1 MVVQH
6 NLRAMNS
13 NRMLGITTGQLSK
26 SSEKLSSGYKV
37 NRAADDAAGLSI
49 SEKMRK
55 QIRGL
60 SQASAN
66 AEDGISAVQTAEGAL
81 TEVHD
86 MLQRMNE
93 LANKAANGTNS
104 VSDRQT
110 IQDEISQLTTEID
123 RVAETTKFN
132 EIYLLKGD
140 GTKGTKTL
148 EAHDAGL
155 AGKLSESRNGKATFT
170 ADSFKVGDTVK
181 IGGTDYNIVGSKRTD
196 AYNSMNQFAVKKG
209 DKITQ
214 NGVTYT
220 VDADAADAS
229 AAAGIKVKDSDGNA
243 LTITVSEGATHTTSL
258 GINTTL
264 VGKNGLDLSNG
275 AVAAY
280 TGWKAGDTIV
290 DKDGVE
296 YTYVDVSAATHPN
309 GVGHA
314 FSPDG
319 VYHAT
324 SGFYKTEGSKAA
336 DTAYSAQEGD
346 IYTVAATG
354 ETNSIVSTTANG
366 GKNKGIVSV
375 EDLQKE
381 IRKLA
386 DATTVTI
393 AENSNATAVTYT
405 VGVTKKED
413 GSTFTADDIAA
424 LVKAGNQVKVDTV
437 DYYAIDVSANEKTDI
452 SIQDA
457 YRMMEKELETA
468 SSVGAD
474 EKASVKHKGN
484 GVFEITQGKVEI
496 DNALSFALHVGADA
510 DMTNKIGV
518 NIKTMSASGLG
529 VKNLNVVDDSGN
541 AATYAIDAI
550 SDAVAT
556 VSAQRSLLGAV
567 QNRLEHTINNLDN
580 VVENTTA
587 AESQIRDT
595 DMATEMVKY
604 SNANILSQA
613 GQSMLAQANQGNQGV
628 LSLLG

>member
-60 SQASAN
+60 TQASAN

-93 LANKAANGTNS
+93 LATKAANGTNS

-132 EIYLLKGD
+132 ETYLLKGD

-155 AGKLSESRNGKATFT
+155 AGKMSESRNGKATFT
-170 ADSFKVGDTVK
+170 ADSIKVGNTVK
-181 IGGTDYNIVGSKRTD
+181 IGGTEYNIVESKRTD
-196 AYNSMNQFAVKKG
+196 AYKSMNAFAAAKG

-220 VDADAADAS
+220 VSVAATDVS
-229 AAAGIKVKDSDGNA
+229 AAAGVKVVDADGNNI
-243 LTITVSEGATHTTSL
+243 TITVSEGATHTTSL
-258 GINTTL
+258 GVTTTL
-264 VGKNGLDLSNG
+264 VGKNGLSLTG
-275 AVAAY
+275 TAAALP
-280 TGWKAGDTIV
+280 TWAAGDTFV

-296 YTYVDVSAATHPN
+296 YTYVDATKN
-309 GVGHA
+309 A
-314 FSPDG
+314 YSLDG
-319 VYHAT
+319 VRHEN
-324 SGFYKTEGSKAA
+324 SGFYKTVGSKAE
-336 DTAYSAQEGD
+336 DTA
-346 IYTVAATG
+346 VAAPSAGDVYTIKETG
-354 ETNSIVSTTANG
+354 KSNSVAQAGNHAGIQSVDDIQTAI
-366 GKNKGIVSV
+366 KA
-375 EDLQKE
+375 
-381 IRKLA
+381 LA
-386 DATTVTI
+386 DGDTVTI
-393 AENSNATAVTYT
+393 KDNSNATGAEYT
-405 VGVTKKED
+405 VGVTTNPD
-413 GSTFTADDIAA
+413 GTTMTADDIAA
-424 LVKAGNQVKVDTV
+424 LVKAGNQVTV
-437 DYYAIDVSANEKTDI
+437 NTDEYYAIDVSSKEKTDI
-452 SIQDA
+452 SLQDA
-457 YRMMEKELETA
+457 YRMMAKELEAA

-474 EKASVKHKGN
+474 AKASVKHKGD
-484 GVFEITQGKVEI
+484 GVFEITQGTVEI
-496 DNALSFALHVGADA
+496 DNALSFSLHVGADA

-529 VKNLNVVDDSGN
+529 VKSLNVVDDSGK

-580 VVENTTA
+580 VVENTTS
-587 AESQIRDT
+587 AESAIRDT